1 MDNTW
6 CDLFDGSII
15 DSQSCINFCDQNKI
29 QVLASLPLIASELA
43 GLCGFGTMFSLISA
57 YGGRKIYLPKSAH
70 GFTHSTGL
78 VIPDV
83 EYIYWRRLAKLNGQM
98 EIPSKWGIFLSL
110 RRAAIYL
117 SIKERSDKEQLIVS
131 FGITQRQ
138 IRNLK
143 INPNTPSI

>member
-1 MDNTW
+1 MENLW

-15 DSQSCINFCDQNKI
+15 ESQSCLRFCDENKI
-29 QVLASLPLIASELA
+29 QVLASLPNIASELA
-43 GLCGFGTMFSLISA
+43 GLCGFSTMFVLIKTF
-57 YGGRKIYLPKSAH
+57 GGRKIYLPKTALH
-70 GFTHSTGL
+70 FAKSTGM
-78 VIPDV
+78 VIPDD
-83 EYIYWRRLAKLNGQM
+83 EYLLWRRLAKVNGQM

-117 SIKERSDKEQLIVS
+117 SIKEGSDREKLIVS

-143 INPNTPSI
+143 IKSNYSF